1 MKKCLALLLA
11 MMLCFALV
19 SCGGEVTDMVV
30 DGENTAVSDFL
41 ITTLR
46 EYMESDGYLARK
58 QIFEDSFGY
67 AARDLTVTKVI
78 EIVADNLGENQIS
91 VHFLAIKADCDYG
104 TENGFFAN
112 ILLVVDYETGEVY
125 DEFTLDRDWFSMNGT
140 KEQQIAYMLNGPL
153 VGDGYNGGT
162 IIVKSEKRTTLSKK
176 DIAAINEAIAC
187 VDESTDLNGQSKS
200 LKTEYYEE
208 GAVKV
213 YSFTADKMGNGSVD
227 CVLEYTAPARR
238 HIAIF
243 NPPNGDLFMY
253 MPENKTTG
261 EKSTLT
267 FTIESEHVK
276 LIEEIT
282 VNFYATGNENDFIV
296 LKFFDVS
303 DDEDNTEIK
312 EEINEEETYTMY
324 KGKIC
329 LSEEQMMRCAKVIE
343 LTAENWRDY
352 FTIETN
358 TDNKGEYATILLNT
372 GDSFAYVWY
381 NDTNHRYNDIT
392 FRNRNSGKTESVH
405 FGMADSTRKYYLNF
419 DELDFVESTGK
430 LVLFD
435 VPETCWSIDVD
446 GTPYIYF
453 GSVTQSGAVTT
464 FRGCRINQNDM
475 ADHID
480 MMDMLKKYFP
490 QDEIIDVP
498 KETEETTSTSDVQ
511 EEPKETTIP
520 LTLENWQ
527 EYFELGA
534 YVSGVNYNGFG
545 EFESLRTNFS
555 FFLKADIADKVTK
568 IENLVFE
575 VALRDGY
582 FTWYEYN
589 LETGELLQK
598 QAASADEVPSYHQVS
613 DYQGVRTPATNV
625 KAYGAFVRTMMF
637 KLSESVSGDRYTFI
651 GDAFRTM
658 EITRIQGTITIAE

>member
-11 MMLCFALV
+11 MMMCFALV
-19 SCGGEVTDMVV
+19 SCGGEVTDMEVN
-30 DGENTAVSDFL
+30 GENTTVSDFL

-58 QIFEDSFGY
+58 QVFEDSFGC
-67 AARDLTVTKVI
+67 AAKDLTVTKVI
-78 EIVADNLGENQIS
+78 EIVAGDLGENQIS
-91 VHFLAIKADCDYG
+91 VHFLAVKADCDYG

-125 DEFTLDRDWFSMNGT
+125 DEFTLDQDWFNMNGT

-153 VGDGYNGGT
+153 VGDGYKGGT
-162 IIVKSEKRTTLSKK
+162 IIVKSEERTTLSKK
-176 DIAAINEAIAC
+176 DIAVINEAISC
-187 VDESTDLNGQSKS
+187 VDESTDL
-200 LKTEYYEE
+200 
-208 GAVKV
+208 
-213 YSFTADKMGNGSVD
+213 D
-227 CVLEYTAPARR
+227 
-238 HIAIF
+238 
-243 NPPNGDLFMY
+243 
-253 MPENKTTG
+253 ENESTQAGMASETT
-261 EKSTLT
+261 
-267 FTIESEHVK
+267 
-276 LIEEIT
+276 
-282 VNFYATGNENDFIV
+282 
-296 LKFFDVS
+296 
-303 DDEDNTEIK
+303 
-312 EEINEEETYTMY
+312 
-324 KGKIC
+324 
-329 LSEEQMMRCAKVIE
+329 
-343 LTAENWRDY
+343 TAE
-352 FTIETN
+352 TTTAET
-358 TDNKGEYATILLNT
+358 TT
-372 GDSFAYVWY
+372 
-381 NDTNHRYNDIT
+381 
-392 FRNRNSGKTESVH
+392 
-405 FGMADSTRKYYLNF
+405 
-419 DELDFVESTGK
+419 
-430 LVLFD
+430 
-435 VPETCWSIDVD
+435 
-446 GTPYIYF
+446 
-453 GSVTQSGAVTT
+453 AVTT
-464 FRGCRINQNDM
+464 
-475 ADHID
+475 
-480 MMDMLKKYFP
+480 
-490 QDEIIDVP
+490 
-498 KETEETTSTSDVQ
+498 
-511 EEPKETTIP
+511 ETTIP